1 VPKKDPAA
9 TKQAAPVDPDKL
21 VREKAG
27 AYRSADG
34 RFTVESQAS
43 GAWFVVDSGQLDE
56 LGMARVLGPF
66 ATLDDAKDAISHARS
81 APPVASFLKARAQQK
96 SKDPRGKARSDAAAG
111 ATSQGKGRGAERA
124 PKAPPTPR
132 PPRIRYAT
140 STEGVRANELRG
152 FFVEWPDPPSPE
164 TLRRLLAGSDEVV
177 LAFDDEADR
186 VVGFVTA
193 LTDRVLSGY
202 IPLLEVLPD
211 YQKEGI
217 AGELLGR
224 MLARLGD
231 LSVIDLVTD
240 PELEP
245 LYKRLGFKR
254 TTAMSI
260 RRVKKT

>member
-1 VPKKDPAA
+1 MPKKDAPK
-9 TKQAAPVDPDKL
+9 KQAAPADPDKL
-21 VREKAG
+21 FREKAG
-27 AYRSADG
+27 AYRTADE

-66 ATLDDAKDAISHARS
+66 GTLDDAKDAISHARS
-81 APPVASFLKARAQQK
+81 APPVASFLKARAQQRTK
-96 SKDPRGKARSDAAAG
+96 AAG
-111 ATSQGKGRGAERA
+111 GKTRDATAGAATEGIERRAERA
-124 PKAPPTPR
+124 PKAPPKPR

-140 STEGVRANELRG
+140 STEGVRVNDLRG
-152 FFVEWPDPPSPE
+152 FFVGWPDPPSPE

-217 AGELLGR
+217 ANELVSR
-224 MLARLGD
+224 MLSRLGD
-231 LSVIDLVTD
+231 LHIIDLVTD

-245 LYKRLGFKR
+245 FYKQLGFKR

-260 RRVKKT
+260 RRVRH

>member
-1 VPKKDPAA
+1 VPKKDAA
-9 TKQAAPVDPDKL
+9 KKQAARADPDKL

-27 AYRSADG
+27 AYRTPDG

-96 SKDPRGKARSDAAAG
+96 SKGSRGKERSAAAAG
-111 ATSQGKGRGAERA
+111 PTSQGMGRRAARA
-124 PKAPPTPR
+124 PKAPPKPR

-152 FFVEWPDPPSPE
+152 FFAGWPDPPSPE

-202 IPLLEVLPD
+202 IPLLEVLPE

-217 AGELLGR
+217 AGELIGR
-224 MLARLGD
+224 MLTRLGD
-231 LSVIDLVTD
+231 LYMIDAVID

-245 LYKRLGFKR
+245 FYKQLGFKR

-260 RRVKKT
+260 RRVKKS